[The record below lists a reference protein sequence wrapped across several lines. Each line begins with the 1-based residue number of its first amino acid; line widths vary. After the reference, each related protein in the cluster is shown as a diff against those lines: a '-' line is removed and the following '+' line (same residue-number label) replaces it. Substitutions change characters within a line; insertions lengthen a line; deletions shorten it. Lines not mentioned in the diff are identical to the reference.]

1 MTLISQP
8 GSDYQLTTI
17 TIDAG
22 HARDITLML
31 ASAAAVL
38 DDLAAG
44 AGPDA
49 ARQAAAC
56 LREASSPYNLPA
68 LARALDEVT
77 TWLDHALRHAASQVI
92 PPPGL

>member
-1 MTLISQP
+1 MTLIAQP
-8 GSDYQLTTI
+8 GSDYQLTAI

-31 ASAAAVL
+31 ADAAAVL
-38 DDLAAG
+38 DDLASG

-56 LREASSPYNLPA
+56 LADASSPYTLPG

-77 TWLDHALRHAASQVI
+77 TWLHHALGNATSQVT
-92 PPPGL
+92 PPPGH

>member
-8 GSDYQLTTI
+8 GSDYQLTEI

-31 ASAAAVL
+31 AGAAAVL
-38 DDLAAG
+38 DDLASG
-44 AGPDA
+44 AGPA

-56 LREASSPYNLPA
+56 LREASSPYDLPA
-68 LARALDEVT
+68 LARAPDEVT
-77 TWLDHALRHAASQVI
+77 TWLHHALRNAGAQVT
-92 PPPGL
+92 PPPGY

>member
-8 GSDYQLTTI
+8 CSDYQLTEI

-31 ASAAAVL
+31 ADAAAVL
-38 DDLAAG
+38 DDLASG
-44 AGPDA
+44 AGPAA

-56 LREASSPYNLPA
+56 PREASSPYDLPA

-77 TWLDHALRHAASQVI
+77 TWLHHALRNAGAQVTS
-92 PPPGL
+92 PPGY